1 MQKYYTSYILLF
13 RITAPQ
19 HLEVIIFIVMR
30 HFVIILRL
38 FVIYA
43 PLYSKQLWFS

>member
-1 MQKYYTSYILLF
+1 MQKCYTSYILLF

-19 HLEVIIFIVMR
+19 HLEVIIFIVVMR

-38 FVIYA
+38 FVTSA
-43 PLYSKQLWFS
+43 PLCNFCATL